1 LVYIIPGKVEQ
12 TKESNCFKE
21 IDKRERQKWFTERNG
36 YRSQWV
42 LYCQWSGILSAGS
55 AKVNR

>member
-1 LVYIIPGKVEQ
+1 VEQ

-42 LYCQWSGILSAGS
+42 LYCQWSGILSAGC